1 MTQFTF
7 FVGVDIAS
15 ASFMA
20 CVGTAPW
27 KLTVKPVKFD
37 NDENGFASFLN
48 WLKNNS
54 LPPEKTAVC
63 MEATGV
69 YSEGLAYYLFA
80 SGYTVAVEP
89 PLNIQRKFPANASK
103 TDELDCQYI
112 AEYACRYVDKLA
124 FWKPRADILEKVKVL
139 LTTRQHFSVQLT
151 GHKNALIAV
160 KRKKVTSELAQQVH
174 HNMIEQINKHIQ
186 AIDQEI
192 RRLIDDDPTFKQTFL
207 LLMSVPGIGLQLAAH
222 LLIHMQETLDPKV
235 LAAFIGICPIK
246 HESGTSV
253 YSAPT
258 SRHYGPPVMRKLL
271 YLGACSVRT
280 HKKQFQQY
288 FFRKVAEGKHKKIVL
303 NNIENK
309 ILKIACAVVRSQ
321 KPYIPNYVS
330 VNPLVFQKTLTAS

>member
-37 NDENGFASFLN
+37 NHEEGFASFLT

-54 LPPEKTAVC
+54 LPPEKTVVC

-69 YSEGLAYYLFA
+69 YGEGLAYFLFA
-80 SGYTVAVEP
+80 SEYTVAVEP

-124 FWKPRADILEKVKVL
+124 LWKPRADILEKVKVF

-160 KRKKVTSELAQQVH
+160 HRKKVTSELAKQVH
-174 HNMIEQINKHIQ
+174 QDMIEQINKHIK
-186 AIDQEI
+186 AIDREI

-222 LLIHMQETLDPKV
+222 LLIHMQETLDSKV

-288 FFRKVAEGKHKKIVL
+288 FFRKVAEGKHKKVVL

>member
-27 KLTVKPVKFD
+27 SLTVKPVKFD
-37 NDENGFASFLN
+37 NHEDGVASFLN

-54 LPPEKTAVC
+54 LIAEKTVVC

-69 YSEGLAYYLFA
+69 YGEGLAYFLFA

-124 FWKPRADILEKVKVL
+124 FWKPRADLLEKVKVL

-160 KRKKVTSELAQQVH
+160 NRKKVTSELAQQVH
-174 HNMIEQINKHIQ
+174 QAMIQQINQHIK

-192 RRLIDDDPTFKQTFL
+192 RRLIDDEPTFKQTFL

-288 FFRKVAEGKHKKIVL
+288 FFRKVAEGKHKKVVL

-330 VNPLVFQKTLTAS
+330 VNPLVFQKTLTLS